1 MNKKNLLVNSAILFS
16 IIALLSSQA
25 TKEGTVRLTQR
36 ESEIYT
42 KPTLKQYLKN
52 TKNPSLILRI
62 PLAMNSTVTTN
73 TSYSGNSFYNTMEKE
88 FSLAGFIVRDRALYE
103 KVIDNK
109 SNTGYGD
116 INDKTNTDLIV
127 ELVNLEPY
135 NINTNKYY
143 SGSKEKVLN
152 QNITYK
158 GYKAEFKIIKVRD
171 NEVAGLY
178 TFYFTPCTD
187 NSCTITV
194 KNGLISDPKTKA
206 VFMTNIPYE
215 TSTTDSWSDFAKIV
229 SKKLI
234 DEMLK

>member
-1 MNKKNLLVNSAILFS
+1 MKNLLLISAIS
-16 IIALLSSQA
+16 ISALGLYSSQA
-25 TKEGTVRLTQR
+25 TKEGTVRLTQK
-36 ESEIYT
+36 ENEIYT
-42 KPTLKQYLKN
+42 KPNLKQYLKN

-62 PLAMNSTVTTN
+62 PSTINSVTAN
-73 TSYSGNSFYNTMEKE
+73 TSYSGNSIYNTMEKQ
-88 FSLAGFIVRDRALYE
+88 FSLAGFVVRDRALYE
-103 KVIDNK
+103 KVIENK
-109 SNTGYGD
+109 NNSGYGD
-116 INDKTNTDLIV
+116 INDKTNTDLII

-187 NSCTITV
+187 NSCTISV
-194 KNGLISDPKTKA
+194 KNGLITDPKTRA
-206 VFMTNIPYE
+206 VFMANVPYE
-215 TSTTDSWSDFAKIV
+215 TTTGDSWAEFAKLV
-229 SKKLI
+229 SNKLI
-234 DEMLK
+234 NEMTQ